1 MAGRFYRGPRAPTM
15 HPNDRISISV
25 PFLKLVSLAAL
36 SATWLAVACSS
47 STGESSPG
55 QPSGNPACT
64 ALGSCCAS
72 IGGSIGTACEET
84 ASSAELAGA
93 ASGSCAAVL
102 QSYEL
107 EGYCGGLDAGT
118 GNPVVYDSGTG
129 MGAPACVVSGGV
141 VNGTCDAAPPSDTT
155 TQCQSSNSACADGET
170 FEACVE
176 TGPGGA
182 CSENLVFSD
191 GTQFACASCT
201 DCAAAAESAA
211 AKCEPLATTADA
223 APPPDDSGPVDSGP
237 SCGSLPALHPETTPG
252 VYCPFTATGAVHCA
266 AGEECCEAPS
276 GQDSTCQ
283 AAGAACPIA
292 SSLAWE
298 CADPLDCQG
307 SAAGAVCCATGTT
320 AYDSVCGYY
329 RGSGFT
335 GSDLCD
341 ELRSGA
347 GRDLLRL
354 ERPVREPRAVHAVQ
368 GGRSGARYVPLKCRA
383 RMSSCYLHDD

>member
-1 MAGRFYRGPRAPTM
+1 M
-15 HPNDRISISV
+15 HPSDRICISV

-47 STGESSPG
+47 STGQSTPG
-55 QPSGNPACT
+55 QPSGDPACT

-72 IGGSIGTACEET
+72 IGGSIGTACEELE
-84 ASSAELAGA
+84 SSAELAA
-93 ASGSCAAVL
+93 NGSCAAVL

-107 EGYCGGLDAGT
+107 EGYCGGFDGGT
-118 GNPVVYDSGTG
+118 GNPVVYDGSPGTG
-129 MGAPACVVSGGV
+129 AVNCIVVGGV
-141 VNGTCDAAPPSDTT
+141 VMGGCDAAPPLNTSTL
-155 TQCQSSNSACADGET
+155 CQPSNSVCGDGET
-170 FEACVE
+170 YEGCVE
-176 TGPGGA
+176 SGPGGV
-182 CSENLVFSD
+182 CSAYLVFSD

-201 DCAAAAESAA
+201 DCAVAAESALT
-211 AKCEPLATTADA
+211 KCDPLATTADA
-223 APPPDDSGPVDSGP
+223 APPPDDSGPADSGP
-237 SCGSLPALHPETTPG
+237 SCGSPPALHPETTPG

-276 GQDSTCQ
+276 GQESTCQ
-283 AAGAACPIA
+283 AAGAACPVA

-335 GSDLCD
+335 GSTCATSCAPGQVEICSAANDPCV
-341 ELRSGA
+341 SPAQCTPFKVA
-347 GRDLLRL
+347 GLVLGTCL
-354 ERPVREPRAVHAVQ
+354 
-368 GGRSGARYVPLKCRA
+368 
-383 RMSSCYLHDD
+383 